1 MTSSVS
7 PVSPVAINSGCG
19 SGSCGCSG
27 GASDSAMSSGCG
39 SAGGS
44 CGCSGGA
51 SSSAGLSAAGAA
63 PLSAPQELPTATIN
77 GIALHPAGQRPFEDE
92 LRELAYAELLRQHAV
107 VQGLLAPHDGDLAP
121 ELTES
126 ERQVLEGM
134 VDAEVSSPQPQE
146 DECQRYYQA
155 HPSQFTV
162 GQALHVRHI
171 LFAVTPGI
179 NVQALAV
186 HAERALLELTHKDTP
201 PARFAQLAG
210 ELSNCPTSTQGGDLG
225 WISPDDCAPEL
236 AKELFHQSHH
246 QGSVGIHPMLV
257 HSRFGFHIVEVLE
270 RRAGSQP
277 AYAEVSER
285 IARLLTMQSRGRA
298 LHQYMSLLAGDAELE
313 NIALEA
319 ADSPLVQ

>member
-7 PVSPVAINSGCG
+7 LNTGCG
-19 SGSCGCSG
+19 SG
-27 GASDSAMSSGCG
+27 
-39 SAGGS
+39 GGS

-51 SSSAGLSAAGAA
+51 SASGGLSAAGAA
-63 PLSAPQELPTATIN
+63 PISTPQDLPTASIN
-77 GIALHPAGQRPFEDE
+77 GIALHAPGQRPLEDE
-92 LRELAYAELLRQHAV
+92 LRERAYAELLRQRAV
-107 VQGLLAPHDGDLAP
+107 AQGLLAPHEGDLAP
-121 ELTES
+121 ELGES
-126 ERQVLEGM
+126 DRQVLETM
-134 VDAEVSSPQPQE
+134 VDADVHSPEPLE
-146 DECQRYYQA
+146 AECQRYYQA
-155 HPSQFTV
+155 HTTQFTV

-186 HAERALLELTHKDTP
+186 HAEKALLELTHKDTP
-201 PARFAQLAG
+201 PSRFAQLAS

-225 WISPDDCAPEL
+225 WIGPDDCAPEL

-270 RRAGSQP
+270 RRAGTVPQ
-277 AYAEVSER
+277 YAQVQER
-285 IARLLTMQSRGRA
+285 IARLLAMQSRARA
-298 LHQYMSLLAGDAELE
+298 LHQYMTLLAGEAELE
-313 NIALEA
+313 NIDLDA

>member
-7 PVSPVAINSGCG
+7 QNTGCG
-19 SGSCGCSG
+19 SG
-27 GASDSAMSSGCG
+27 
-39 SAGGS
+39 GGS
-44 CGCSGGA
+44 CGCS
-51 SSSAGLSAAGAA
+51 SAAAANAGFSAAGAA
-63 PLSAPQELPTATIN
+63 PLVTPQELPTAAIN
-77 GIALHPAGQRPFEDE
+77 GIALHPAGQRPLEDE
-92 LRELAYAELLRQHAV
+92 LRERAYAELLRQRAV
-107 VQGLLAPHDGDLAP
+107 VQGLLAPHTGELAP
-121 ELTES
+121 ELNEA
-126 ERQVLEGM
+126 ERQVLEAM
-134 VDAEVSSPQPQE
+134 VDADVHSPQPQE
-146 DECQRYYQA
+146 EECQRYYQA
-155 HPSQFTV
+155 HTTQFTV

-186 HAERALLELTHKDTP
+186 HAEKALLELTHKDTP

-225 WISPDDCAPEL
+225 WIGPDDCAPEL

-270 RRAGSQP
+270 RRAGTVP
-277 AYAEVSER
+277 AYAEVHER
-285 IARLLTMQSRGRA
+285 IARQLAMQSRARA
-298 LHQYMSLLAGDAELE
+298 LHQYMTLLAGEAELE
-313 NIALEA
+313 NIALDA